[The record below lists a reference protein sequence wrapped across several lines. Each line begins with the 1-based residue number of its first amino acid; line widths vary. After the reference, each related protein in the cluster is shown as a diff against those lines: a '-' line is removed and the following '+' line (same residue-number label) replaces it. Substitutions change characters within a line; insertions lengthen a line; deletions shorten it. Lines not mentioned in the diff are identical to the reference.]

1 MQATDHITLQ
11 PLKVVILGP
20 ECTGKTDLSNFLAN
34 HYNTSWVPEY
44 ARAFLNKLNRP
55 YELSDLIKIAHGQIR
70 LEEEWIQNANQLLVC
85 DTNLMVIKVW
95 SEEKFG
101 HCPEEIIN
109 VMNSRHYDLQLLTNV
124 DIPWENDPQRE
135 HPTRR
140 DYFWKRYREETAR
153 TGVPT
158 VEISGPR
165 EQRQQTAV
173 QAIDKILQR
182 KVSS

>member
-1 MQATDHITLQ
+1 MQATGHSTPQ
-11 PLKVVILGP
+11 PLKVAILGP
-20 ECTGKTDLSNFLAN
+20 ECTGKTDLAGFLAG

-70 LEEEWIQNANQLLVC
+70 LEEEWSQNANNVLIC

-101 HCPEEIIN
+101 HCPEEIISA
-109 VMNSRHYDLQLLTNV
+109 MTTRHYDLQLLTNI
-124 DIPWENDPQRE
+124 DIPWEDDPQRE

-140 DYFWKRYREETAR
+140 DYFWKRYREEAAL
-153 TGVPT
+153 TGVPS
-158 VEISGPR
+158 VEISGSR
-165 EQRQQTAV
+165 EQRQQRAV
-173 QAIDKILQR
+173 QAIDQILKPR
-182 KVSS
+182 S

>member
-1 MQATDHITLQ
+1 MQATDHMAPQ
-11 PLKVVILGP
+11 PLKVVVIGP
-20 ECTGKTDLSNFLAN
+20 ECTGKTDLSNFLAR

-55 YELSDLIKIAHGQIR
+55 YEQSDLIKIAHGQIR
-70 LEEEWIQNANQLLVC
+70 LEEEWCQNANQLLIC

-101 HCPEEIIN
+101 SCPEEIIG
-109 VMNSRHYDLQLLTNV
+109 VMNRRHYDLQLLTNV
-124 DIPWENDPQRE
+124 DIPWEDDPQRE

-140 DYFWKRYREETAR
+140 DYFWQRYREEASR

-158 VEISGPR
+158 IEISGSR

-173 QAIDKILQR
+173 QAIDQILQKNR
-182 KVSS
+182 